1 MKAFEYT
8 SPKTID
14 EAIQVLDKYQD
25 EAALLAGG
33 TDLLSLMKEGIATP
47 SVVVSLKSVEEGKAI
62 SSGAGGGLQIGALA
76 TIDDLIESPVIAK
89 QYPSLL
95 QAAKGVTSPQIRAL
109 GTVGGDL
116 CQHPRCWYYRNG
128 FGLLGMQDGKSLIPD
143 GDNRYHA
150 VLGTSGTTYY
160 VNPSSLA
167 PALVA
172 LGAEVVIQGQKGER
186 RLPVG
191 SFYRVPMASDERE
204 YDLNPDEIV
213 VGIVVPPSSGPNA
226 TYEVRQREAL
236 DWPLATASVALKLN
250 GQKVEQASIVLGH
263 VAPVPWDAKSAA
275 QGLQGKTL
283 NEQTAAIAGKAAT
296 SGAKSLS
303 RNGYKIRLAQV
314 AVKRALLLAA
324 GKEV

>member
-1 MKAFEYT
+1 
-8 SPKTID
+8 
-14 EAIQVLDKYQD
+14 
-25 EAALLAGG
+25 
-33 TDLLSLMKEGIATP
+33 
-47 SVVVSLKSVEEGKAI
+47 
-62 SSGAGGGLQIGALA
+62 
-76 TIDDLIESPVIAK
+76 
-89 QYPSLL
+89 
-95 QAAKGVTSPQIRAL
+95 
-109 GTVGGDL
+109 
-116 CQHPRCWYYRNG
+116 
-128 FGLLGMQDGKSLIPD
+128 
-143 GDNRYHA
+143 
-150 VLGTSGTTYY
+150 
-160 VNPSSLA
+160 
-167 PALVA
+167 
-172 LGAEVVIQGQKGER
+172 
-186 RLPVG
+186 
-191 SFYRVPMASDERE
+191 MASDERE

-283 NEQTAAIAGKAAT
+283 NEETAAIAGKAAT